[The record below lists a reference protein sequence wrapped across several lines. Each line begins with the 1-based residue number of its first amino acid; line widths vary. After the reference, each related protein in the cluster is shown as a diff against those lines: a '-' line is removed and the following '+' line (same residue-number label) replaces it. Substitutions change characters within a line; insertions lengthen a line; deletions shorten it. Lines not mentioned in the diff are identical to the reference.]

1 MPRAALKL
9 SHCRDGNFAV
19 IFALILP
26 VFAAIITFIA
36 DQANMAH
43 VQSRVSAAR
52 DAAMLAVAQEYV
64 QGNKSHAQLEAYAK
78 DFFIANLGEEYA
90 QAASVKLITPQ
101 SGSQG
106 VFTLEAHVKYE
117 PLFAPVYAASS
128 GRPGSEFAVDIH

>member
-1 MPRAALKL
+1 MLRLVLTLPR
-9 SHCRDGNFAV
+9 CRSGNFAV
-19 IFALILP
+19 IFALMLP

-43 VQSRVSAAR
+43 LQSRVSAAR
-52 DAAMLAVAQEYV
+52 DAAMMAVAQEYV

-78 DFFIANLGEEYA
+78 DFFIANLGGEYA

-101 SGSQG
+101 SASQG